1 MDLFARGTLA
11 APTLVGQV
19 VLDEGGRIT
28 FRDVRYEIESGVIAF
43 ANAEGFAPIIDL
55 HLRAE
60 VKGYDLGVG
69 LVGTWPRIQTTFSS
83 DPPLP
88 DEMIVGLLLT
98 GTAPNAPAT
107 GGTSIVSTAGGLVA
121 GAATGLV
128 TRPTQRLFKLDR
140 FEIDPVFTGSGPVDV
155 RSTVGK
161 QITPNLLVTY
171 SQSFDTSR
179 EPIFRLEWWL
189 SDTVVLQ
196 GRRDEN
202 GIYLID
208 VRRRQRL

>member
-1 MDLFARGTLA
+1 M
-11 APTLVGQV
+11 
-19 VLDEGGRIT
+19 
-28 FRDVRYEIESGVIAF
+28 
-43 ANAEGFAPIIDL
+43 
-55 HLRAE
+55 
-60 VKGYDLGVG
+60 
-69 LVGTWPRIQTTFSS
+69 
-83 DPPLP
+83 
-88 DEMIVGLLLT
+88 
-98 GTAPNAPAT
+98 
-107 GGTSIVSTAGGLVA
+107 
-121 GAATGLV
+121 
-128 TRPTQRLFKLDR
+128 
-140 FEIDPVFTGSGPVDV
+140 DV